1 MRQFCLPYLMDYKE
15 LSVTLR
21 YFKVICALQD
31 FYFVERVL
39 NFRELHPYLVRQ
51 RTTQKFVNEIK
62 LCVGVLNYAER
73 HWYFRTA
80 VKFIIEEL

>member
-1 MRQFCLPYLMDYKE
+1 MDYKE

-39 NFRELHPYLVRQ
+39 NFRELRPYLVRQ

-62 LCVGVLNYAER
+62 LCVGVYKLCRKALVLSYCSEIHYR
-73 HWYFRTA
+73 G
-80 VKFIIEEL
+80 IIIYRN